1 MTWLGREIS
10 FLLARLIT
18 NFFAVLAVTQL
29 LENGIVL
36 PERGSDRFWL
46 ATFSVAAALAIL
58 NSYVR
63 PTLELVLK
71 PISCLLKLLT
81 FGLSHFVISALV
93 FWVATMLADDFT
105 VVDISTA
112 LLGTL
117 IVAAVGAFGSLAF
130 GGRSADE

>member
-46 ATFSVAAALAIL
+46 ATFSVAAALAVL

-93 FWVATMLADDFT
+93 FWAATMLADDFT
-105 VVDISTA
+105 IVDIGTA

-117 IVAAVGAFGSLAF
+117 IVAAVGAFGSIVF
-130 GGRSADE
+130 GGRSTDE

>member
-1 MTWLGREIS
+1 MTWLSREIS

-36 PERGSDRFWL
+36 PERGSERFWL

-63 PTLELVLK
+63 PALELVLK

-81 FGLSHFVISALV
+81 FGLSHFVISAVV
-93 FWVATMLADDFT
+93 FWAATILVDDFT
-105 VVDISTA
+105 IVDVSTA

-117 IVAAVGAFGSLAF
+117 IVAAVGVFGSLVF

>member
-46 ATFSVAAALAIL
+46 ATFSVVAALAIL

-63 PTLELVLK
+63 PTLERLLK
-71 PISCLLKLLT
+71 PVSCLLKLLT

-93 FWVATMLADDFT
+93 FWGATMLVDDFT
-105 VVDISTA
+105 IVDIGTA

-117 IVAAVGAFGSLAF
+117 IVAAVGAFGSLVF
-130 GGRSADE
+130 GGRSTDE

>member
-1 MTWLGREIS
+1 MTWLSREIS

-63 PTLELVLK
+63 PALELVLK

-81 FGLSHFVISALV
+81 FGLSHFVISAVV
-93 FWVATMLADDFT
+93 FWAATILVDDFT
-105 VVDISTA
+105 IVDVSTA

-117 IVAAVGAFGSLAF
+117 IVAAVGAFGSLVF
-130 GGRSADE
+130 GGRSTDE

>member
-1 MTWLGREIS
+1 MGWLGREIS
-10 FLLARLIT
+10 FLLARLVT

-36 PERGSDRFWL
+36 PDRGSDRFWL
-46 ATFSVAAALAIL
+46 AVFSLAVALAVL

-63 PTLELVLK
+63 PALEMILK
-71 PISCLLKLLT
+71 PINCLLKLLT

-93 FWVATMLADDFT
+93 FWAATMLVDDFT
-105 VVDISTA
+105 IVDIGTA
-112 LLGTL
+112 LLGTV

-130 GGRSADE
+130 GGRSTDE

>member
-1 MTWLGREIS
+1 MTWLSREIS

-63 PTLELVLK
+63 PALELVLK

-81 FGLSHFVISALV
+81 FGLSHFVISAVV
-93 FWVATMLADDFT
+93 FWAATILVDDFT
-105 VVDISTA
+105 IVDVSTA

-117 IVAAVGAFGSLAF
+117 IVAAVGVFGSLAF
-130 GGRSADE
+130 GGRSTDE

>member
-1 MTWLGREIS
+1 MTWLSREIS

-63 PTLELVLK
+63 PALELVLK

-81 FGLSHFVISALV
+81 FGLSHFVISAVV
-93 FWVATMLADDFT
+93 FWAATILVDDFT
-105 VVDISTA
+105 IVDVSTA

-130 GGRSADE
+130 GGRSTDE

>member
-1 MTWLGREIS
+1 MTWLSREIS

-63 PTLELVLK
+63 PALELVLK

-81 FGLSHFVISALV
+81 FGLSHFVISAVV
-93 FWVATMLADDFT
+93 FWAATILVDDFT
-105 VVDISTA
+105 IVDVSTA

-117 IVAAVGAFGSLAF
+117 IVAAVGVFGSLVF
-130 GGRSADE
+130 GGRSTDE

>member
-1 MTWLGREIS
+1 MRWLGREIS
-10 FLLARLIT
+10 YLLARLVT

-46 ATFSVAAALAIL
+46 AIFTLSMALAIL

-63 PTLELVLK
+63 PALELVLK

-81 FGLSHFVISALV
+81 FGISHFVISALV
-93 FWVATMLADDFT
+93 FWAATLLVHDFT
-105 VVDISTA
+105 IVDIGTA

-117 IVAAVGAFGSLAF
+117 IVAAVGAFGSLVF
-130 GGRSADE
+130 GGRSTDE

>member
-1 MTWLGREIS
+1 MMWLSREIS

-46 ATFSVAAALAIL
+46 ATFSVATALAIL
-58 NSYVR
+58 NAYVR
-63 PTLELVLK
+63 PTVEMVLK

-93 FWVATMLADDFT
+93 FWVATILVDDFT
-105 VVDISTA
+105 IVDVSSA

-117 IVAAVGAFGSLAF
+117 IVAAVGAFGSILF
-130 GGRSADE
+130 GGRSTDE

>member
-1 MTWLGREIS
+1 MTWLSREIS

-18 NFFAVLAVTQL
+18 NFFAVLAVTQF

-63 PTLELVLK
+63 PALELVLK

-81 FGLSHFVISALV
+81 FGLSHFVISAVV
-93 FWVATMLADDFT
+93 FWAATILVDDFT
-105 VVDISTA
+105 IVDVSTA

-117 IVAAVGAFGSLAF
+117 IVAAVGAFGSLVF
-130 GGRSADE
+130 GGRSTDE

>member
-1 MTWLGREIS
+1 MTWLSREIS

-36 PERGSDRFWL
+36 PERGSERFWL

-63 PTLELVLK
+63 PALELVLK

-81 FGLSHFVISALV
+81 FGLSHFVISAVV
-93 FWVATMLADDFT
+93 FWAATILVDDFT
-105 VVDISTA
+105 IVDVSTA

-117 IVAAVGAFGSLAF
+117 IVAAVGVFGSLVF
-130 GGRSADE
+130 GGRSTDE

>member
-63 PTLELVLK
+63 PALELVLK

-81 FGLSHFVISALV
+81 YGLSHFVISALV
-93 FWVATMLADDFT
+93 FWAATMLADDFT
-105 VVDISTA
+105 IVDIGTA

-117 IVAAVGAFGSLAF
+117 IVAAVGAFGSLVF
-130 GGRSADE
+130 GGRSTDE